1 MRKSKQDQKI
11 ESTSENISEVTSQSV
26 FKTFAYENFFTDINA
41 PAYETGYYDLIVLSR
56 EVAPDP
62 DFTLD
67 FANINSNYL
76 FSIDNISFNAP
87 ISSEFDS
94 RLAGEGP
101 NPNTFRI
108 NQSEL
113 QASFKMPLK
122 IESWGFIDFAFQ
134 ALYDFCVEG
143 YKGSPT
149 SYIGRFTTSNS
160 GVIGTGTT
168 ILYID
173 SPAEFTSFTTP
184 FSAKIKSDVSDTIE
198 SVTVSGVGKTNNAIY
213 LSSGVAGTHSRTT
226 SYLYAY
232 PSNNLREPSFSL
244 FSLKEGLLAGCLV
257 DRISL
262 SFTPGESVVADID
275 VKILDINK
283 KYQIDMLNNFDTII
297 ENYKKKNPSYLLRG
311 SGLRIY
317 KTSPEAGYFGLG
329 LQNESKFFRGFQQ
342 VDLNNIFIN
351 EVTLEISNNLKPIY
365 SLNSKN
371 SDDTQKYIKNNLPF
385 GYYSEGR
392 KISGSITYTGP
403 IKSWSF
409 AEFLAGPSSINDGG
423 ITLDMGAAKIELP
436 EVVWSPDVS
445 SYSVNDKVSKKVNFL
460 VVTQKYSFDPTLNST
475 V

>member
-1 MRKSKQDQKI
+1 MRKNNKAN
-11 ESTSENISEVTSQSV
+11 ENIEITKATDFQSQSV
-26 FKTFAYENFFTDINA
+26 FKSLAYENFFTDINT
-41 PAYETGYYDLIVLSR
+41 PAYETGYFDLIVLSR
-56 EVAPDP
+56 EFAPDP

-67 FANINSNYL
+67 FNNVNANYL
-76 FSIDNISFNAP
+76 FSVDNVSFNAP
-87 ISSEFDS
+87 ISSEFDG

-108 NQSEL
+108 NQREFM
-113 QASFKMPLK
+113 ASVQMPLK
-122 IESWGFIDFAFQ
+122 VESWGFLDFAFQ
-134 ALYDFCVEG
+134 ALYDFCIEG

-149 SYIGRFTTSNS
+149 SYIGRFTSSNS
-160 GVIGTGTT
+160 AVIGIGTT

-173 SPAEFTSFTTP
+173 SPAEFTAFSTP

-198 SVTVSGVGKTNNAIY
+198 TVTVSGVGKTNNAIY
-213 LSSGVAGTHSRTT
+213 LSSGVAGTHSRST

-257 DRISL
+257 DKISL
-262 SFTPGESVVADID
+262 RFSPGDSVVADID
-275 VKILDINK
+275 LKILDVNK
-283 KYQIDMLNNFDTII
+283 KYQIDMLNNFDTLVQ
-297 ENYKKKNPSYLLRG
+297 NYKKKNPSYLLRG

-317 KTSPEAGYFGLG
+317 KTTPEAGYFGLG
-329 LQNESKFFRGFQQ
+329 LQTSSKFFRGFQQ
-342 VDLNNIFIN
+342 IDLNNIFIN
-351 EVTLEISNNLKPIY
+351 EVTIEISNNLKPIY

-371 SDDTQKYIKNNLPF
+371 SDPTQKYIKNNLPF

-392 KISGSITYTGP
+392 KVSGSITYTGP

-423 ITLDMGAAKIELP
+423 ITLDMGPAKIELP
-436 EVVWSPDVS
+436 EVVWSPDVA
-445 SYSVNDKVSKKVNFL
+445 SYSVNEPLTKKINFS

>member
-1 MRKSKQDQKI
+1 
-11 ESTSENISEVTSQSV
+11 
-26 FKTFAYENFFTDINA
+26 
-41 PAYETGYYDLIVLSR
+41 
-56 EVAPDP
+56 
-62 DFTLD
+62 
-67 FANINSNYL
+67 
-76 FSIDNISFNAP
+76 
-87 ISSEFDS
+87 
-94 RLAGEGP
+94 
-101 NPNTFRI
+101 
-108 NQSEL
+108 
-113 QASFKMPLK
+113 MPLK
-122 IESWGFIDFAFQ
+122 VESWGFLDFAFQ
-134 ALYDFCVEG
+134 ALYDFCIEG

-149 SYIGRFTTSNS
+149 SYIGRFTSSNS
-160 GVIGTGTT
+160 AVIGVGTT

-173 SPAEFTSFTTP
+173 SPAEFTAFTTP
-184 FSAKIKSDVSDTIE
+184 FSAKIKSDVSDAVET
-198 SVTVSGVGKTNNAIY
+198 VTVSGVGKTNNAIY

-257 DRISL
+257 DKISL
-262 SFTPGESVVADID
+262 RFSPGDSVVADID
-275 VKILDINK
+275 LKILDVNK
-283 KYQIDMLNNFDTII
+283 KYQIDMLNNFDTLV

-317 KTSPEAGYFGLG
+317 KTTPEAGYFGLG
-329 LQNESKFFRGFQQ
+329 LQTSSKFFRGFQQ
-342 VDLNNIFIN
+342 IDLNNIFIN
-351 EVTLEISNNLKPIY
+351 EVTIEISNNLKPIY

-371 SDDTQKYIKNNLPF
+371 SDPTQKYIKNNLPF

-423 ITLDMGAAKIELP
+423 ITLDMGPAKIELP

-445 SYSVNDKVSKKVNFL
+445 SYGVNEPLKKKINFS

>member
-1 MRKSKQDQKI
+1 MRKNNKAN
-11 ESTSENISEVTSQSV
+11 ENIEITKATDFQSQSV
-26 FKTFAYENFFTDINA
+26 FKSLAYENFFTDINT
-41 PAYETGYYDLIVLSR
+41 PAYETGYFDLIVLSR
-56 EVAPDP
+56 EFAPDP

-67 FANINSNYL
+67 FNNVNANYL
-76 FSIDNISFNAP
+76 FSVDNVSFNAP
-87 ISSEFDS
+87 ISSEFDG

-108 NQSEL
+108 NQREFM
-113 QASFKMPLK
+113 ASVQMPLK
-122 IESWGFIDFAFQ
+122 VESWGFLDFAFQ
-134 ALYDFCVEG
+134 ALYDFCIEG

-149 SYIGRFTTSNS
+149 SYIGRFTSSNS
-160 GVIGTGTT
+160 AVIGTGTT

-173 SPAEFTSFTTP
+173 SPAEFTAFTTP
-184 FSAKIKSDVSDTIE
+184 FSAKIKSDVSDAIE
-198 SVTVSGVGKTNNAIY
+198 TVTVSGVGKTNNAIY
-213 LSSGVAGTHSRTT
+213 LSSGVAGTHSRST

-257 DRISL
+257 DKISL
-262 SFTPGESVVADID
+262 RFSPGDSVVADID
-275 VKILDINK
+275 LKILDVNK
-283 KYQIDMLNNFDTII
+283 KYQIDMLNNFDTLVQ
-297 ENYKKKNPSYLLRG
+297 NYKKKNPSYLLRG

-317 KTSPEAGYFGLG
+317 KTTPEAGYFGLG
-329 LQNESKFFRGFQQ
+329 LQTSSKFFRGFQQ
-342 VDLNNIFIN
+342 IDLNNIFIN
-351 EVTLEISNNLKPIY
+351 EVTIEISNNLKPIY

-371 SDDTQKYIKNNLPF
+371 SDPTQKYIKNNLPF

-392 KISGSITYTGP
+392 KVSGSITYTGP

-423 ITLDMGAAKIELP
+423 ITLDMGPAKIELP
-436 EVVWSPDVS
+436 EVVWSPDVA
-445 SYSVNDKVSKKVNFL
+445 SYSVNEPLTKKINFS

>member
-1 MRKSKQDQKI
+1 MENSKNNN
-11 ESTSENISEVTSQSV
+11 ENIPEVKSQST
-26 FKTFAYENFFTDINA
+26 FQSFAYQNFFTDINT
-41 PAYETGYYDLIVLSR
+41 PSYETGYFDLIVLSR
-56 EVAPDP
+56 EFAPDP

-87 ISSEFDS
+87 ISSEFDI

-101 NPNTFRI
+101 TPNTFRI
-108 NQSEL
+108 NQREL
-113 QASFKMPLK
+113 QASFRMPLK
-122 IESWGFIDFAFQ
+122 VESWGFIDFTFQ

-149 SYIGRFTTSNS
+149 SYIGRFTSSNS
-160 GVIGTGTT
+160 AVIGVGTT
-168 ILYID
+168 ILYVD

-184 FSAKIKSDVSDTIE
+184 FTAKIKSDVSTAIE
-198 SVTVSGVGKTNNAIY
+198 TVTVSGVGKSTGAIY

-232 PSNNLREPSFSL
+232 PDNNLREPSFSL

-257 DRISL
+257 DKISL
-262 SFTPGESVVADID
+262 TFTPGDSVVADID
-275 VKILDINK
+275 IKILDIDK
-283 KYQIDMLNNFDTII
+283 KYQIDMLNNFETIV

-317 KTSPEAGYFGLG
+317 KSTPEAGYFGLG
-329 LQNESKFFRGFQQ
+329 LQNQSKFFRGFQQ

-351 EVTLEISNNLKPIY
+351 EVTIEISNNLKPIY
-365 SLNSKN
+365 SLNAKN
-371 SDDTQKYIKNNLPF
+371 SDLTQKYIKNNLPF

-423 ITLDMGAAKIELP
+423 ITLDMGPAKIELP
-436 EVVWSPDVS
+436 EVVYSPDSS
-445 SYSVNDKVSKKVNFL
+445 SYSVNDRVMKKINFSA
-460 VVTQKYSFDPTLNST
+460 VTQKYSFDPTLNST